1 MNIMKDHWET
11 GISLGGLL
19 AAITAGKFNAIIES
33 SIAIATLGF
42 IIVRLA
48 VWILRLRAT
57 WRNRNNTHFFENKQD
72 EE

>member
-19 AAITAGKFNAIIES
+19 AAITAGNFNAIVES
-33 SIAIATLGF
+33 SIAVATFGF
-42 IIVRLA
+42 IMVRLA

-57 WRNRNNTHFFENKQD
+57 WRNRNSTHFFEKTKD